1 MSLNLENTL
10 NDNRK
15 DIEMNVNDSG
25 QTESMEESLGLLM
38 DSFAHVEFVE

>member
-1 MSLNLENTL
+1 MSSDLETIL
-10 NDNRK
+10 DNNGK
-15 DIEMNVNDSG
+15 DVEMNAHDSG

>member
-1 MSLNLENTL
+1 MSLNPENTL

-38 DSFAHVEFVE
+38 DSFAHVELVE